1 MFASIKARLAARR
14 ENGEKGFTLI
24 ELLVTVTVIGI
35 LGAVGTAVIIN
46 QTDKASDAAVRAE
59 LTSVRDYIKGGLVA
73 TDPAVVTK
81 FKAGSAAV
89 SAVPASNGAA
99 VWEKPDFK
107 FSVDDEGTK
116 ICVQFTDGDKKTYA
130 MDAAEAVKTGGK
142 VPEGA
147 CTAGGVLA

>member
-24 ELLVTVTVIGI
+24 ELLVAVTLISI
-35 LGAVGTAVIIN
+35 LGAIGTAVIIN
-46 QTDKASDAAVRAE
+46 QTDKARDAAVRAE

-73 TDPAVVTK
+73 SDPQVVTA

-89 SAVPASNGAA
+89 APVPASNGAA

-107 FSVDDEGTK
+107 FSVNDEGTK
-116 ICVQFTDGDKKTYA
+116 ICVQFTDGGKTYA
-130 MDAAEAVKTGGK
+130 MDAAEAVKTS
-142 VPEGA
+142 GA
-147 CTAGGVLA
+147 VQSAKACAAGGVLA